1 MKEKIQE
8 NNLRVNRASKKALA
22 ELKQVINPEQ
32 LYCLQMMTWGLDLID
47 DQDGRLKSTVQEMP
61 SWKPENAM
69 KYLTTM
75 DGQPISPVNWSKVK
89 DPEDLAL
96 QSADAAP
103 VSAASRTTFDKLAS
117 SMRMQL
123 AAAPLVQQ
131 ASAK

>member
-96 QSADAAP
+96 ELLSTLNDQLTLTLPAYPSKMYRR
-103 VSAASRTTFDKLAS
+103 RT
-117 SMRMQL
+117 
-123 AAAPLVQQ
+123 
-131 ASAK
+131 